1 MTTINKE
8 EIQKFS
14 SLAEEWWD
22 IKGKFKPLHM
32 FNPIRIEYITQM
44 IRKHFKISD
53 KKINPFKEYFGFDV
67 RKVKVLYPKYDT
79 HMEDVRTN
87 LWVDKE
93 IQELKEN
100 IKAAQKICDAPSLF
114 DHAKPFVTKHG
125 NKLAFA
131 GTFDI
136 KTKKKQNPWLEIA
149 HDDIWHATR
158 LGVVDTV
165 KAFLEKGKSPDA
177 QTTEGETC
185 MHILSVIGDTPDHLK
200 IVNLLLEYG
209 SDVGVQ
215 TNHGYTPIM

>member
-1 MTTINKE
+1 
-8 EIQKFS
+8 
-14 SLAEEWWD
+14 
-22 IKGKFKPLHM
+22 
-32 FNPIRIEYITQM
+32 
-44 IRKHFKISD
+44 
-53 KKINPFKEYFGFDV
+53 
-67 RKVKVLYPKYDT
+67 
-79 HMEDVRTN
+79 MEDVRTN
-87 LWVDKE
+87 LRVDKE